1 VPGEER
7 GVNARGRPRV
17 LTVPAGAPFL
27 ATLAD
32 ALISGRVV
40 TGFPDPADPL
50 GLARAVVLLPT
61 RRACRA
67 FHETLAE
74 RGGPALLL
82 PRIRPIGDV
91 DEDELALDAGVE
103 PAEPA
108 LDIPP
113 AVHPFERRLRLTR
126 LVAAWLDRLAA
137 ETGRA
142 RGSAAEAA
150 HLAAELG
157 RVMDM
162 VATEGVPWSALEKV
176 LPAELQA
183 HWAIT
188 LDFLKIATDYWPAE
202 LAERGLVDAAE
213 RRRALVEAEAAR
225 LARHAGPVIAAGS
238 TGSIPSTAALLDTI
252 ARLPHGAVVL
262 PGLDLDLDEATWN
275 GLLRAEGATADP
287 APSHPQTAMRA
298 LLDRMDELRRDEVE
312 TLGPAPAG
320 LRGKL
325 LSEALRP
332 AESTPAWAEL
342 RENGVDLAPGLDGVA
357 LVEAANE
364 QEEALAVAALLRQAV
379 EDPGATAALV
389 TPDRGLARRVCAE
402 LARFGVAADDSSGRP
417 LAETP
422 AGVLVRLVAETARGG
437 FEPVDV
443 AALLKHPLAAFG
455 QDPAELRRGA
465 RALER
470 AALRGPRPGSGA
482 EGIARALEAVR
493 ATPAGRKRTNAAA
506 GLRSE
511 DFAQAEA
518 ALAALAGA
526 LGPLAEALAPRGR
539 RPAAGLAQR
548 LLDAVE
554 AAAARADGRDGFA
567 GDDGRALR
575 LFFAEWLDADDAGLA
590 VDPGELPEFMLALMA
605 GRTVRPA
612 RDEQPRVRIL
622 GLLEARLVAHDLV
635 VLGGLNEG
643 VWPAATRTDPWLSRT
658 MRADMAL
665 PVPERRIGLAAHD
678 FAQALASPRA
688 AVTRALKAG
697 GAPTV
702 PSRWLQRLAAVAGK
716 DAMDAARARGD
727 ETLALVRALDRAEG
741 EPRPIPRP
749 EPRPP
754 VAARPRRLSVTR
766 VETLVR
772 DPYSI
777 YAQRVLRLDPFEAI
791 AEPPGAAERG
801 TLIHDALN
809 RFVEAVDRGGPV
821 EEDALL
827 AVGREVFAGIAAL
840 PELHAFW
847 WPRFT
852 RVARWYVGFE
862 AGRRASGARIAS
874 EIAGELA
881 LALPGGPFT
890 LTARADR
897 IEQRGD
903 GAFAVLDF
911 KTGRAPSQK
920 EVAVG
925 FAPQLPLEAAIA
937 MHGGFAGFAK
947 GLTPAELTYV
957 SLSGRDPPGCE
968 MPRKPPEGET
978 LEQFVARSLAR
989 LRDLL
994 AKFDDPA
1001 VGYRSLAAS
1010 QFRLRYGDY
1019 DHLARVKEWGLV
1031 GEPQP

>member
-1 VPGEER
+1 
-7 GVNARGRPRV
+7 
-17 LTVPAGAPFL
+17 
-27 ATLAD
+27 
-32 ALISGRVV
+32 
-40 TGFPDPADPL
+40 
-50 GLARAVVLLPT
+50 
-61 RRACRA
+61 
-67 FHETLAE
+67 
-74 RGGPALLL
+74 
-82 PRIRPIGDV
+82 
-91 DEDELALDAGVE
+91 
-103 PAEPA
+103 
-108 LDIPP
+108 
-113 AVHPFERRLRLTR
+113 
-126 LVAAWLDRLAA
+126 
-137 ETGRA
+137 
-142 RGSAAEAA
+142 
-150 HLAAELG
+150 
-157 RVMDM
+157 MDM

-188 LDFLKIATDYWPAE
+188 LDFLRIATDYWPAE
-202 LAERGLVDAAE
+202 LAGRGLVDGAE
-213 RRRALVEAEAAR
+213 RRRALALAEAAR
-225 LARHAGPVIAAGS
+225 LARHDGPVIAAGS
-238 TGSIPSTAALLDTI
+238 TGSIPSTAALLDTV
-252 ARLPHGAVVL
+252 ARLPRGAVVL
-262 PGLDLDLDEATWN
+262 PGLDLDLDEATWD

-298 LLDRMDELRRDEVE
+298 LLQRMDKLGRDEVG
-312 TLGPAPAG
+312 TLGPAPGG
-320 LRGKL
+320 LRRRL

-342 RENGVDLAPGLDGVA
+342 REREIDLAPGLDGVA

-364 QEEALAVAALLRQAV
+364 QEEALAAAALLREAV
-379 EDPGATAALV
+379 EAPDATAALV

-402 LARFGVAADDSSGRP
+402 LARFGVSADDSSGRP

-422 AGVLVRLVAETARGG
+422 AGVFARLVAEAARGG
-437 FEPVDV
+437 FEPGDV

-455 QDPAELRRGA
+455 LNPIELRRGA

-470 AALRGPRPGSGA
+470 AALRGPRPGRGV
-482 EGIARALEAVR
+482 EGIARALDAVR
-493 ATPAGRKRTNAAA
+493 RTPAGRGRSNAAA
-506 GLRSE
+506 SLGE
-511 DFAQAEA
+511 DDFASAEA

-526 LGPLAEALAPRGR
+526 LGPLCQALEAPGPSPAAALAER
-539 RPAAGLAQR
+539 LAE
-548 LLDAVE
+548 AVE
-554 AAAARADGRDGFA
+554 AAAALPGGPDPLA
-567 GDDGRALR
+567 GEDGRALR

-590 VDPGELPEFMLALMA
+590 VDPDELPEFMLALMA

-612 RDEQPRVRIL
+612 REEQPRVRIL

-688 AVTRALKAG
+688 AMTRALKAG

-702 PSRWLQRLAAVAGK
+702 PSRWLQRLAAVAGN
-716 DAMDAARARGD
+716 DPMDAARARG
-727 ETLALVRALDRAEG
+727 EATLTLVRRLDRAEG
-741 EPRPIPRP
+741 APRPIERP

-754 VAARPRRLSVTR
+754 VAARPRQLSVTR

-777 YAQRVLRLDPFEAI
+777 YAQRVLRLDPFEPI

-809 RFVEAVDRGGPV
+809 RFVEAVEGGAPV
-821 EEDALL
+821 EEAGL
-827 AVGREVFAGIAAL
+827 VEIGREVFAGIAAQ

-852 RVARWYVGFE
+852 RIARWYVGFE
-862 AGRRASGARIAS
+862 AARRGSGARIAS

-881 LALPGGPFT
+881 LDLPAGPFR

-903 GAFAVLDF
+903 GTFAVLDF
-911 KTGRAPSQK
+911 KTGRPPSQK
-920 EVAVG
+920 EVSVG
-925 FAPQLPLEAAIA
+925 FAPQLPLEAAIV
-937 MHGGFAGFAK
+937 MRGGFAGFAA

-957 SLSGRDPPGCE
+957 ALSGRDPPGCE
-968 MPRKPPEGET
+968 EPRKPPKGET
-978 LEQFVARSLAR
+978 LEAFVARSLAR
-989 LRDLL
+989 LEGLL

-1001 VGYRSLAAS
+1001 VGYPSLAAS

-1019 DHLARVKEWGLV
+1019 DHLARVREWGLV
-1031 GEPQP
+1031 GAPEP